1 MKKYL
6 IASALIL
13 CMSQFALAQEEFYL
27 IRDNTTNECRI
38 VNGTELAATQKVR
51 YTQLSKYAT
60 MDEAKGALDSM
71 LRNACPKM

>member
-51 YTQLSKYAT
+51 YPKRGPAWLN
-60 MDEAKGALDSM
+60 
-71 LRNACPKM
+71 LRQERGNGRES